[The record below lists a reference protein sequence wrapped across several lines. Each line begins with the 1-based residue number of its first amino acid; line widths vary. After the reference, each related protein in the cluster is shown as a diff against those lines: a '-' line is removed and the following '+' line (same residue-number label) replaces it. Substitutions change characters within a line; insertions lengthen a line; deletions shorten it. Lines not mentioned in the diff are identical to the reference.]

1 MNDQDQ
7 LIRREAMRLD
17 ALEGIGDPD
26 MDGRVAWRAS
36 SEDSIWTAAVMPA
49 AGYDQLSM
57 AYDAGDT
64 LIHRLTWH
72 PQHGAWMLRRTYTAH
87 HQPGGDRTRETLDA
101 IATWEQGAANRAA
114 RHQRDRALRR
124 NTSGQNND
132 FHVHRSFPCAGGAA
146 IRILTHNNTIIIL
159 SILSQFPPEYN
170 SKITSPPS
178 DRAHLWPTLPM
189 FD

>member
-26 MDGRVAWRAS
+26 MDGRVALRAS

-87 HQPGGDRTRETLDA
+87 HQPGWRPHARDA
-101 IATWEQGAANRAA
+101 R
-114 RHQRDRALRR
+114 RDRHMGAGRH
-124 NTSGQNND
+124 TCS
-132 FHVHRSFPCAGGAA
+132 PCARRATVARRQARRAPDHGMGGRHGTGRTA
-146 IRILTHNNTIIIL
+146 
-159 SILSQFPPEYN
+159 
-170 SKITSPPS
+170 
-178 DRAHLWPTLPM
+178 RAHARRPRRDTRRAHAATPH
-189 FD
+189 